1 MAFESMARV
10 KELTERLQSRISN
23 IKKHA
28 EEGARVAFA
37 AVEINGAAAA
47 WGYVNERW
55 GKAADSDPSGLK
67 ELMVAGI
74 PADLGVGIGL
84 LAMSFLG
91 GAGVY
96 AEHATNLGNGSTS
109 AFAYRF
115 GHEFAKKHAQ
125 GGTTTKGAPP
135 QFASGAQHPYY
146 GAHGGHVHNVPY
158 YGHGQR

>member
-47 WGYVNERW
+47 WGYMNERW
-55 GKAADSDPSGLK
+55 GKAPESDPSGLK
-67 ELMVAGI
+67 EVVFAGI
-74 PADLGVGIGL
+74 PADLGAGVSL
-84 LAMSFLG
+84 LALAFLG
-91 GAGVY
+91 GAGAY
-96 AEHATNLGNGSTS
+96 AEHATNLGNGSTA
-109 AFAYRF
+109 AFSYRF
-115 GHEFAKKHAQ
+115 GHEFAVKHAKQ
-125 GGTTTKGAPP
+125 SGTTTKGAPP

-146 GAHGGHVHNVPY
+146 GAHGGQVHHVPY
-158 YGHGQR
+158 GYAGR